1 MNHMLTRKW
10 IAIAIIWAGVL
21 VLTLMNTQTIGQI
34 RYLLTSAEI
43 LEKDAAFL
51 RSKFDIITRDFRQH
65 AALSKPIDSL
75 QIELLSLE
83 NHLQSLAQKEN
94 LIDFDMVSDLAAQKG
109 NRISLEIN
117 IVGDF
122 KDILFWL
129 IAIEKSMTY
138 LRITDIHMAKKIDS
152 EAYAYSVNLD
162 FRFKLA
168 STAEPLA
175 QVQMRP

>member
-10 IAIAIIWAGVL
+10 IAIAIIWAGIL
-21 VLTLMNTQTIGQI
+21 IITLMNTQTIGQI
-34 RYLLTSAEI
+34 RHVLTSAEI
-43 LEKDAAFL
+43 LEKDEAFL
-51 RSKFDIITRDFRQH
+51 RSKFDIIAQDLRQY

-83 NHLQSLAQKEN
+83 NQLRSLAQKEN
-94 LIDFDMVSDLAAQKG
+94 LIDFDMVSDITAQQD

-117 IVGDF
+117 LVGDF

-129 IAIEKSMTY
+129 TAVDKGMTY
-138 LRITDIHMAKKIDS
+138 LRITDIHMAKKLDA
-152 EAYAYSVNLD
+152 EAYAYSVKLD

-168 STAEPLA
+168 AASD
-175 QVQMRP
+175 Q